1 MNVLHTAASVCVEGS
16 RVDVLG
22 VKLKKQNKN
31 VV

>member
-1 MNVLHTAASVCVEGS
+1 MNVLHTAASVCVEDS
-16 RVDVLG
+16 RVDVLE